1 MQLLIAETVGNKL
14 KMKNDFSNIKFINDE
29 HINENSFLWRYIDV
43 SKLLSFLINKS
54 FFFTRLDKF
63 EDIKEGITSNHLFYN
78 KLKKEIEDAPQFENI
93 RNTISLEVGGDK
105 MNRIDEEIKQIQKSN
120 FANCWFIA
128 EEYSESAAMWNLY
141 SSPNSVAV
149 KIKYSDFKK
158 KLLENG
164 FNGYGSSLE
173 IICSPIKYD
182 NFSNPNFDE
191 IKLIDSVFLKDSSFN
206 HENEFRLILKKDFE
220 EIPVE
225 YDERIHRK
233 KSEKD
238 HQQLHEPFGLDLK
251 LNEFV
256 KYDFEIIFH
265 PKSQDWIKKDI
276 RKMLEIIKPEL
287 KCNDS
292 LLELK

>member
-1 MQLLIAETVGNKL
+1 VLNRKFSASKSPTFHILNVGNKL

-164 FNGYGSSLE
+164 FNGYGSSLD
-173 IICSPIKYD
+173 IICSPIKYV

-191 IKLIDSVFLKDSSFN
+191 T
-206 HENEFRLILKKDFE
+206 
-220 EIPVE
+220 
-225 YDERIHRK
+225 
-233 KSEKD
+233 
-238 HQQLHEPFGLDLK
+238 
-251 LNEFV
+251 
-256 KYDFEIIFH
+256 
-265 PKSQDWIKKDI
+265 
-276 RKMLEIIKPEL
+276 
-287 KCNDS
+287 
-292 LLELK
+292 